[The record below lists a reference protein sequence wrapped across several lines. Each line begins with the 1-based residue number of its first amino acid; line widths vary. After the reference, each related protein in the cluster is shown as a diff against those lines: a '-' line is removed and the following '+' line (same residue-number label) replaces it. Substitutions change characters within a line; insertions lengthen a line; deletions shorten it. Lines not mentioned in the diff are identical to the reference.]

1 MCIVRIHWATVV
13 GSRSHPAQAS
23 RPGWWP
29 ATRSSSRPGR
39 LSDPPAQRPWRRQAV
54 IYRSRPWPRGIIRA
68 FRLQCPAMF
77 LLADLVGLVRRPF
90 TALRTIDQRRSLA
103 AGLAALGL
111 SITLPAAVAEVAALA
126 PFRPPP
132 SLGSLP
138 SLTAQGADIYA
149 RWVYTHRFVLPLY
162 GIAISL
168 ILWVAAAGLIHVIA
182 RTLGGRGDFAG
193 LAKLVG
199 YAALVGLVALPVALV
214 DALLKLQGA
223 TGAESSFGQLAGLVA
238 VGIFLWQNA
247 LLVMAT
253 RDHYAISTQR
263 AVAAVIGP
271 IGAVIVLALAL
282 IILGIV
288 LAIIA
293 QQT

>member
-1 MCIVRIHWATVV
+1 
-13 GSRSHPAQAS
+13 
-23 RPGWWP
+23 
-29 ATRSSSRPGR
+29 
-39 LSDPPAQRPWRRQAV
+39 
-54 IYRSRPWPRGIIRA
+54 
-68 FRLQCPAMF
+68 MF

-111 SITLPAAVAEVAALA
+111 SITLPAGVAEVAALA

-149 RWVYTHRFVLPLY
+149 RWVYGHRFLLPIY

-193 LAKLVG
+193 MAKLVG

-223 TGAESSFGQLAGLVA
+223 SQAEAAFGQLAGFVA
-238 VGIFLWQNA
+238 VAIFLWQNA
-247 LLVMAT
+247 LLVIAA

-282 IILGIV
+282 IIL
-288 LAIIA
+288 AIIFAILA